1 MSTDGIRAAA
11 RSRTHGIELV
21 LAHSDWRRLVAPVSV
36 AAAVIGILIVGGL
49 TTPEFLTVDNLLI
62 IVRTASI
69 TGIVALGT
77 TFVTLTGNFFSLS
90 LEQTAAMCSIVFA
103 EALAHGYGLT
113 LSLVLGLL
121 TSIGIGIGQ
130 GLVVAAGLNPI
141 VTTLGAGAALYG
153 LAAVVT
159 NNEVVN
165 FSTAQADWLGRGR
178 PLGVPTQSW
187 AFILFTIL
195 ATLAL
200 VRTRFGRQV
209 YLVGANRDA
218 ARASGLSVGK
228 ATVVA
233 FTLSALAAG
242 IAGVFTAAQITQAP
256 LTQFDG
262 LNFDVI
268 AAVLV
273 GGAALQGG
281 EGSALRSALGAI
293 FIALLGNFM
302 LLRQTTFGIR
312 ILVTGLIVIVATSA
326 FHLLRTRG
334 RRL

>member
-1 MSTDGIRAAA
+1 MSTDGIGAAA
-11 RSRTHGIELV
+11 RSRTLALELA
-21 LAHSDWRRLVAPVSV
+21 LARSDWRRLVAPASV
-36 AAAVIGILIVGGL
+36 AVAVVGILIAGGL

-103 EALAHGYGLT
+103 EALAHGYGLE
-113 LSLVLGLL
+113 LSLLLGLL

-159 NNEVVN
+159 HNEVVN
-165 FSTAQADWLGRGR
+165 FSTTQADWLGRGR
-178 PLGVPTQSW
+178 PLGIPTQSW
-187 AFILFTIL
+187 AFILFTIF
-195 ATLAL
+195 ATFAL

-228 ATVVA
+228 ATVIA

-256 LTQFDG
+256 LTQFNG

-273 GGAALQGG
+273 GGTALQGG

-302 LLRQTTFGIR
+302 LLRQTTFGVR
-312 ILVTGLIVIVATSA
+312 ILVTGLIVILATSA

>member
-1 MSTDGIRAAA
+1 LSAEGVGFAA
-11 RSRTHGIELV
+11 RSWT
-21 LAHSDWRRLVAPVSV
+21 LATEFVVGRWDWRRLTAPVSV
-36 AAAVIGILIVGGL
+36 ITAVVAILIAGGV
-49 TTPEFLTVDNLLI
+49 TTPEFLTVDNFLI

-77 TFVTLTGNFFSLS
+77 TFVTLSGNFFSLS
-90 LEQTAAMCSIVFA
+90 LEQTAAMCSIIFA
-103 EALAHGYGLT
+103 EGLAHGYGLA

-121 TSIGIGIGQ
+121 ASIGIGLGQ

-159 NNEVVN
+159 HNEVVN
-165 FSTAQADWLGRGR
+165 FSTTQANWLGTGR

-187 AFILFTIL
+187 AFILFTLL

-218 ARASGLSVGK
+218 ARASGLSVGN
-228 ATVVA
+228 TTIIA
-233 FTLSALAAG
+233 FILSALAAG

-273 GGAALQGG
+273 GGTALQGG
-281 EGSALRSALGAI
+281 EGSTLRSALGAL

-302 LLRQTTFGIR
+302 LLRQTSFGIR
-312 ILVTGLIVIVATSA
+312 TLVTGLIVIVATSA
-326 FHLLRTRG
+326 FHLLRTRSG
-334 RRL
+334 RL

>member
-1 MSTDGIRAAA
+1 MSTNPIDVAAA
-11 RSRTHGIELV
+11 PGHPID
-21 LAHSDWRRLVAPVSV
+21 LAPGRFDWRRLVAPVAVV
-36 AAAVIGILIVGGL
+36 AAVVAILIAGGL
-49 TTPEFLTVDNLLI
+49 TTAEFLTVDNFLI

-77 TFVTLTGNFFSLS
+77 TFVTLSGNFFSLS
-90 LEQTAAMCSIVFA
+90 VEQTAAMCSIVFA
-103 EALAHGYGLT
+103 EALAHGYGLGWA
-113 LSLVLGLL
+113 LVLAFL
-121 TSIGIGIGQ
+121 TSIVIGLVQ
-130 GLVVAAGLNPI
+130 GVVVAAGLNPI

-165 FSTAQADWLGRGR
+165 FSTSSADWIGRGR
-178 PLGVPTQSW
+178 PLGIPTQSW
-187 AFILFTIL
+187 AFVLLTIL
-195 ATLAL
+195 ATIVL

-218 ARASGLSVGK
+218 ARASGLRVGW
-228 ATVVA
+228 VA
-233 FTLSALAAG
+233 VMAITISAVAAG
-242 IAGVFTAAQITQAP
+242 IAGIFTAAQITQAP
-256 LTQFDG
+256 LTQFNG

-273 GGAALQGG
+273 GGTALQGG

-293 FIALLGNFM
+293 FIAMLGNFM
-302 LLRQTTFGIR
+302 LLRGTTFGVR
-312 ILVTGLIVIVATSA
+312 TLVTGLIVIVATSA